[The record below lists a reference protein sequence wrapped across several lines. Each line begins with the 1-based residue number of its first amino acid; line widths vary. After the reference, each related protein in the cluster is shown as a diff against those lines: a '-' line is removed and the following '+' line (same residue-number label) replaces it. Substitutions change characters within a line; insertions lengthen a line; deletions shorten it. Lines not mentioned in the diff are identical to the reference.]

1 MLFCQIRVF
10 YRVLFAMQKRRYLRW
25 FRAPVE
31 NHTIYMNLSCSGGLL
46 AGCCV
51 DGLGWLGWAGWV
63 ELAGFAGGLCWLPA
77 HLQYLWNGFLEPWV
91 SISITISKLF
101 KCGSYICEKVESNQ
115 MCANVQAEGCT
126 LVNI

>member
-1 MLFCQIRVF
+1 MAFCQIRMF

-31 NHTIYMNLSCSGGLL
+31 NHTIYMNLSCLGGLL

-63 ELAGFAGGLCWLPA
+63 ELAGFAGGLFGCLSICSTFLIDFLSPGFPLA
-77 HLQYLWNGFLEPWV
+77 LQLANHL
-91 SISITISKLF
+91 SIGVTF
-101 KCGSYICEKVESNQ
+101 V
-115 MCANVQAEGCT
+115 
-126 LVNI
+126 